1 MKPYIAK
8 FSELSGPMNPTGII
22 NARYLNLVSALQRND
37 HPDNVKQA
45 LLDWLS
51 QRNISQ
57 AEVESMLKLDP
68 DEAVVALL
76 QKIGG
81 KLVGPDKEIGH
92 LPKQVPVT
100 VRRALQAIAGSMRE
114 REGQGIASKIAS
126 LRDIKRR
133 YAETSA
139 AEALADTLL
148 A

>member
-22 NARYLNLVSALQRND
+22 NAKYLNLVSALQRND

-51 QRNISQ
+51 TRGISQ
-57 AEVESMLKLDP
+57 AEVESVLQLQP
-68 DEAVVALL
+68 DEAVTAML

-81 KLVGPDKEIGH
+81 KLVGPGKEIGH
-92 LPKQVPVT
+92 LPAQVPKT
-100 VRRALQAIAGSMRE
+100 MRQAIQALGRSVLK
-114 REGQGIASKIAS
+114 REGKGIASKIAS
-126 LRDIKRR
+126 LRGIRHR
-133 YAETSA
+133 YA
-139 AEALADTLL
+139 AESLANSLL